1 MDWNMVLT
9 TILTAL
15 SSVAGYFYG
24 RRRNEAETDKLVLE
38 NVKEILTIYSDVIDD
53 LKNEVK
59 ELRDK
64 ILEYEEL
71 IGKLTREVNTLRSDM
86 KKNQKGE
93 KP

>member
-1 MDWNMVLT
+1 MDWNIVIT

-24 RRRNEAETDKLVLE
+24 RRRNDAETDKLVLE

-53 LKNEVK
+53 LKVEVK
-59 ELRDK
+59 GLRDK
-64 ILEYEEL
+64 IFEYEAL
-71 IGKLTREVNTLRSDM
+71 ISKLTREINILRSDM
-86 KKNQKGE
+86 KKNQRVE

>member
-24 RRRNEAETDKLVLE
+24 RRKNEAETDKLVLE
-38 NVKEILTIYSDVIDD
+38 NVKDILTIYSDVIDD

-59 ELRDK
+59 GLRDK

-86 KKNQKGE
+86 KKHQKGE